1 MDIYEEYK
9 DSGIDWV
16 GKVPASWKRSR
27 IKFLLS
33 HSSAGVWGEDEK
45 GNKDD
50 IVCFRAAD
58 FDYSHGCLKLD
69 NNTVRNIQPKQLEG
83 RVLHKR
89 DLLIEKSGGGDATP
103 VGRIVRFNYDG
114 IATCSNF
121 MHFISVNKNND
132 DNYLFYYFYAMYAN
146 NVNVLYFNQTTGI
159 QNLKVSEYLGQIIFI
174 PSLKEQS
181 SISSYLDKKCSEI
194 DNVISAQQKRIALLQ
209 ELKQSVITHA
219 VTKGLDP
226 NVEMKDSGV
235 EWIGTVPSHWQLI
248 KIKNLK
254 SKEPNAFVDGPFG
267 SNLKSQHFIDNGDVY
282 VIESGMITTGT
293 FVYRDFKTI
302 SKEHFKTIQRSEC
315 REGDIIIAKIGM
327 NFGMAGELPKLDKHS
342 VVSGNS
348 LKLTLDRNKMRNLLF
363 VYLLSVAKKNGGYVG
378 LVQETAQ
385 PALSLGGL
393 NGFALPVAPMA
404 EQLDIEKYLIKRCT
418 TIDSSIS
425 KAQHQ
430 VELLQ
435 EYKQSLITEVVT
447 GKRKV
452 S

>member
-1 MDIYEEYK
+1 MDIYEKYK

-16 GKVPASWKRSR
+16 GNVPASWKRSR

-146 NVNVLYFNQTTGI
+146 VVNVLYFNQTTGI

-181 SISSYLDKKCSEI
+181 FISSYLDKKCSEI

-235 EWIGTVPSHWQLI
+235 EWIGDVPTCWNVMPIKRVANTNSGSTPKNIKGKSNDESVIKWVRTTDLSDMADYVYDSSEYLSKTEFGSASCPWLPKHTVVVAMYDGAGTIGKTGILGVDATINQALCSLEAKRLEHYKYLFYTVKALRPYWMKFAASSRKDPNISQDIIRNMKIAVPSFIEQKDI
-248 KIKNLK
+248 
-254 SKEPNAFVDGPFG
+254 VD
-267 SNLKSQHFIDNGDVY
+267 Y
-282 VIESGMITTGT
+282 
-293 FVYRDFKTI
+293 
-302 SKEHFKTIQRSEC
+302 
-315 REGDIIIAKIGM
+315 
-327 NFGMAGELPKLDKHS
+327 
-342 VVSGNS
+342 
-348 LKLTLDRNKMRNLLF
+348 LDRKC
-363 VYLLSVAKKNGGYVG
+363 S
-378 LVQETAQ
+378 
-385 PALSLGGL
+385 SL
-393 NGFALPVAPMA
+393 NN
-404 EQLDIEKYLIKRCT
+404 
-418 TIDSSIS
+418 SIS

-430 VELLQ
+430 VDLLQ